1 MIKKSLLALIAL
13 LMMLS
18 CTGQSKVDN
27 NSLLW
32 KISGNGLEKP
42 SFLFGTHHLVP
53 ITFLDS
59 VPGLKTA
66 FENTEQV
73 VGELDMSNMS
83 EMQMKIMSESML
95 PEGVTYES
103 LMPQEDIE
111 LLDSTLRNLV
121 GAGLDQL
128 GIMKPALLSNLISIT
143 LYQKFYPTLSNEI
156 SMDQYFQEKA
166 LKRTRPV
173 IGLEST
179 EDQIQILLN
188 SQTLERQAE
197 MLMCMIKNP
206 DMLKEQ
212 MDELQVAYHSY
223 DINALYELSEKELPN
238 DPCPSTEEEKNALN
252 KERNDKWLEKL
263 PAIMADK
270 SSFIAVG
277 CLHLPGKVG
286 LIEGLR
292 SQGYTVEPVK

>member
-1 MIKKSLLALIAL
+1 MNRKSLLLLTAL

-18 CTGQSKVDN
+18 CTVQSKVEN

-32 KISGNGLEKP
+32 SISGNGLKSP
-42 SFLFGTHHLVP
+42 SYLFGTHHLVP

-59 VPGLKTA
+59 VPGLKHS

-73 VGELDMSNMS
+73 VGELDMSNMA
-83 EMQMKIMSESML
+83 EMQMRIMSESML
-95 PEGVTYES
+95 PNGVTYDS
-103 LMPQEDIE
+103 LISEEDIE

-121 GAGLDQL
+121 GVGLEQL
-128 GIMKPALLSNLISIT
+128 GIMKPALLSNLISLT

-156 SMDQYFQEKA
+156 SMDQHFQEEA
-166 LKRTRPV
+166 LLRNRPV

-179 EDQIQILLN
+179 EDQIEVLLN
-188 SQTLERQAE
+188 LQSPERQAE
-197 MLMCMIKNP
+197 MLMCMVKNP
-206 DMLKEQ
+206 DLLKEQ
-212 MDELQVAYHSY
+212 MDELHVAYHSY
-223 DINALYELSEKELPN
+223 DINVLYELSEKELPN

-252 KERNDKWLEKL
+252 RDRNNKWLRKL
-263 PAIMADK
+263 PDIIADK

-277 CLHLPGKVG
+277 CLHLPGEVG

-292 SQGYTVEPVK
+292 SLGYTVEPVK

>member
-1 MIKKSLLALIAL
+1 MNRKSLLLLTAL

-18 CTGQSKVDN
+18 CTVQSKVDN

-32 KISGNGLEKP
+32 SISGNGLESP
-42 SFLFGTHHLVP
+42 SYLFGTHHLVP

-59 VPGLKTA
+59 VPGLKHS

-73 VGELDMSNMS
+73 VGELDMSNMA

-95 PEGVTYES
+95 PNGVTYDS
-103 LMPQEDIE
+103 LISEEDIE

-121 GAGLDQL
+121 GVGLEQL
-128 GIMKPALLSNLISIT
+128 GIMKPALLSNLISLT

-156 SMDQYFQEKA
+156 SMDQHFQEEA
-166 LKRTRPV
+166 LLRNRPV

-179 EDQIQILLN
+179 EDQIEVLLN
-188 SQTLERQAE
+188 QQSPERQAE
-197 MLMCMIKNP
+197 MLMCMVKNP
-206 DMLKEQ
+206 DLLKEQ
-212 MDELQVAYHSY
+212 MDELHVAYHSY
-223 DINALYELSEKELPN
+223 DINVLYELSEKELPN

-252 KERNDKWLEKL
+252 RDRNNKWLRKL
-263 PAIMADK
+263 PDIIADK

-277 CLHLPGKVG
+277 CLHLPGEVG

-292 SQGYTVEPVK
+292 SLGYTVEPVK